1 MEGYRHVSIDH
12 LGTVPF
18 CPCGHQEANLPQ
30 TGDIS
35 REWEGIGKGSKE
47 ETVGLAKWSISS
59 CSVISGQQNE
69 SVAKKKALLV
79 DNVH

>member
-47 ETVGLAKWSISS
+47 ETVGLAKWSIS